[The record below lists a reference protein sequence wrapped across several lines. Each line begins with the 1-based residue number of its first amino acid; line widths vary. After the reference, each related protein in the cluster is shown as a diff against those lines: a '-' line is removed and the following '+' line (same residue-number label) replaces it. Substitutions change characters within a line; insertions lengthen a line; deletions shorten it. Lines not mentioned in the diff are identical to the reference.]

1 MGEAREQG
9 HVVCDVTVQPFR
21 MAAMWP
27 PGPHQL
33 YSPVFCGMPG
43 DRATF
48 TGRLFHCFTNPNKRR
63 EIMPEDNILTSG
75 TDDTVTPD
83 EGTEQ
88 GTSVDE
94 TEVKEPEAEV
104 KEPEEGEK
112 ADEEKPDEDEEKKES
127 EVPEKYD
134 IKLPDGIEMDETAL
148 ELFSP
153 LFREMELSNEKAQK
167 LTDAYVELRKSEMKA
182 YADQVEKWKSDA
194 KGDAEYG
201 GRAFKEN
208 AGLASKAMN
217 EVFSDKTIAL
227 LDSVGFT
234 SHPELIRDLWKLGTR
249 MGDDKWVDGRGSKA
263 DDESSLT
270 AEQKLAKR
278 YAKT

>member
-1 MGEAREQG
+1 
-9 HVVCDVTVQPFR
+9 
-21 MAAMWP
+21 
-27 PGPHQL
+27 
-33 YSPVFCGMPG
+33 
-43 DRATF
+43 
-48 TGRLFHCFTNPNKRR
+48 
-63 EIMPEDNILTSG
+63 MPEDNILTSG

-104 KEPEEGEK
+104 KEPEEGKK

-127 EVPEKYD
+127 EVPEKYE

-148 ELFSP
+148 ESFSP
-153 LFREMELSNEKAQK
+153 LFKEMGLSNEKAQK

-182 YADQVEKWKSDA
+182 YSDQVEKWKSDA
-194 KGDAEYG
+194 KSDAEYG

-263 DDESSLT
+263 DDESNLT

-278 YAKT
+278 YQTK